1 MTRCPLELDTMYL
14 NRQVRATYER
24 VARAPASGF
33 HFHTGAD
40 YAVRQLRYD
49 AAELAALPA
58 ACTERFSGVGN
69 PLRIGTIPAGAVVL
83 DHACGAGMDLLL
95 AAKAAG
101 PDGRAIGVDLT
112 PGMRASAL
120 RAAAQSGLLDR
131 IRVFEG
137 TFEDLPMDDAS
148 VDVAISN
155 GVLNLAP
162 DKPRVLCEIARVLKP
177 GGRLFLADVVLDREL
192 ADGVRSN
199 ADLWASCIGGAVT
212 ESLLMELL
220 RDCGLSDAQVTE
232 RFECFAGTDID
243 RKFHTHL
250 HAYGINVLAH
260 KR

>member
-1 MTRCPLELDTMYL
+1 MSRCPLALDTMHL

-33 HFHTGAD
+33 HFHTGAQ
-40 YAVRQLRYD
+40 YAVRQLGYD
-49 AAELAALPA
+49 AAELAALPP
-58 ACTERFSGVGN
+58 ACTERFSGIGN

-95 AAKAAG
+95 AAKLVG
-101 PDGRAIGVDLT
+101 PEGRAIGVDLT
-112 PGMRASAL
+112 PGMRACAL
-120 RAAAQSGLLDR
+120 RAAAQAGLLDR

-148 VDVAISN
+148 VDVVISN

-192 ADGVRSN
+192 APGVRGN

-212 ESLLMELL
+212 EPLLMALL
-220 RDCGLSDAQVTE
+220 DECGLREARVIE

-243 RKFHTHL
+243 RKFHAHL
-250 HAYGINVLAH
+250 HAYGVNVLAS
-260 KR
+260 RR

>member
-1 MTRCPLELDTMYL
+1 MDRCPLVLDTMYL

-33 HFHTGAD
+33 HFHTGAA
-40 YAVRQLRYD
+40 YAVERLGYD
-49 AAELAALPA
+49 AAELAALPL

-120 RAAAQSGLLDR
+120 RAAAQAGLLDR
-131 IRVFEG
+131 VRVFEG

-177 GGRLFLADVVLDREL
+177 GGRLFLADVALDREL
-192 ADGVRSN
+192 AQGVRGN

-212 ESLLMELL
+212 EPVLMELL
-220 RDCGLSDAQVTE
+220 GECGLQDAQVIE

-250 HAYGINVLAH
+250 HAWGVNVIAH